1 MHANQF
7 AGTRLA
13 GSQLSETACGCGDRL
28 RRAREA
34 AGLRL
39 EDVAA
44 RLKMPVRVVKSLE
57 EEDWSR
63 LGAPVFVRG
72 QLRSYSRLL
81 GLGTSTTIEAARVG
95 PIEPPALVTRN
106 YIPRHQYLFEQ
117 VARRAAYVAITVAI
131 VGSVWMGTRSQ
142 GGAPAIIE
150 SLEAPMVRGFGDA
163 STPPAAERTT
173 MAASMA
179 PSLPAAA
186 QPATQALSPAP
197 APAVSE
203 GLLLR
208 FDGDSWLKVLAPGG
222 AVLEQALV
230 RAGEQRSF
238 AAGAVGRVVLGNADA
253 VRVERS
259 GEAVDL
265 SPYRRANVAR
275 FTVSSDGSLAR
286 AAD

>member
-13 GSQLSETACGCGDRL
+13 ETQLSEPASGCGDRL

-34 AGLRL
+34 AGLRR

-81 GLGTSTTIEAARVG
+81 GLGTSTTIAAANVG
-95 PIEPPALVTRN
+95 PVEPPALVTHN
-106 YIPRHQYLFEQ
+106 YVPRHQYLFEQ
-117 VARRAAYVAITVAI
+117 IARRAAYIAITVAI

-142 GGAPAIIE
+142 GGPPAIIE

-163 STPPAAERTT
+163 AMPSAAERTT
-173 MAASMA
+173 LAASMA

-186 QPATQALSPAP
+186 QPATETP
-197 APAVSE
+197 APAVPE

-253 VRVERS
+253 VRVERA

-265 SPYRRANVAR
+265 SAYRRANVAR

>member
-1 MHANQF
+1 MTGRDMQANQF
-7 AGTRLA
+7 AGNDV
-13 GSQLSETACGCGDRL
+13 GCGDRL

-34 AGLRL
+34 AGLRV
-39 EDVAA
+39 EDVAE

-57 EEDWSR
+57 DEDWSR

-81 GLGTSTTIEAARVG
+81 GLGTSTTIESARVG
-95 PIEPPALVTRN
+95 PVEPPALVTRN

-117 VARRAAYVAITVAI
+117 IARRAAYVAITVAI

-142 GGAPAIIE
+142 GGAPAVIE
-150 SLEAPMVRGFGDA
+150 SLEAPLIRGFGDA
-163 STPPAAERTT
+163 APPARVDRTP
-173 MAASMA
+173 MAASLA

-186 QPATQALSPAP
+186 QRATPAAS
-197 APAVSE
+197 SS
-203 GLLLR
+203 GLVLR
-208 FDGDSWLKVLAPGG
+208 FEGDSWLEVLAPGG
-222 AVLEQALV
+222 AVLEQSLV
-230 RAGEQRSF
+230 RAGERRSF
-238 AAGAVGRVVLGNADA
+238 APGAIGRVVLGNAEA
-253 VRVERS
+253 VAVERA

>member
-1 MHANQF
+1 MTGKHMHANQF
-7 AGTRLA
+7 A
-13 GSQLSETACGCGDRL
+13 ETDVGCGDRL

-34 AGLRL
+34 AGLRR
-39 EDVAA
+39 EDVAE

-95 PIEPPALVTRN
+95 PVEPPALVTHN

-117 VARRAAYVAITVAI
+117 IARRAAYVAITVAI

-150 SLEAPMVRGFGDA
+150 SLEAPAAKRFGDA
-163 STPPAAERTT
+163 GTPAETERTT

-179 PSLPAAA
+179 PSLSTAP
-186 QPATQALSPAP
+186 QQATQGPA
-197 APAVSE
+197 SD
-203 GLLLR
+203 GLVLR
-208 FDGDSWLKVLAPGG
+208 FDGDSWLEVLAPGG

-230 RAGEQRSF
+230 RSGEQRRF
-238 AAGAVGRVVLGNADA
+238 APGTVGRMVLGNAGA
-253 VRVERS
+253 VRVERA

-265 SPYRRANVAR
+265 SPYRRANIAR

>member
-1 MHANQF
+1 MTGKHMHANQCVEADF
-7 AGTRLA
+7 
-13 GSQLSETACGCGDRL
+13 GCGERL

-34 AGLRL
+34 AGLRR
-39 EDVAA
+39 EDVAQ

-95 PIEPPALVTRN
+95 PVEPPALVTRN
-106 YIPRHQYLFEQ
+106 YVPRHQYLFEQ
-117 VARRAAYVAITVAI
+117 FARRAAYIAITVAI

-150 SLEAPMVRGFGDA
+150 SLEAPVVRSFGDA
-163 STPPAAERTT
+163 GVRPGGERTT

-179 PSLPAAA
+179 PALPGRDAA
-186 QPATQALSPAP
+186 PPVP
-197 APAVSE
+197 E
-203 GLLLR
+203 GLSRGLSLR
-208 FDGDSWLKVLAPGG
+208 FEGDSWIQVLAPDG

-230 RAGEQRSF
+230 RAGERRSF
-238 AAGAVGRVVLGNADA
+238 APGAVGRVVLGNADA
-253 VRVERS
+253 VALERA

-265 SPYRRANVAR
+265 APYRRAKVAR

>member
-1 MHANQF
+1 MTGKHMHANQF
-7 AGTRLA
+7 A
-13 GSQLSETACGCGDRL
+13 ETQCAEISRGCGDRL

-34 AGLRL
+34 AGLQL
-39 EDVAA
+39 EDVAE
-44 RLKMPVRVVKSLE
+44 RLKMPVRVVRSLE

-95 PIEPPALVTRN
+95 PVEPPALVTHS
-106 YIPRHQYLFEQ
+106 YVPRHHYLFEQ
-117 VARRAAYVAITVAI
+117 IARRAAYIAITVAI

-150 SLEAPMVRGFGDA
+150 SLEAPITRGLGDA
-163 STPPAAERTT
+163 GGPPAAERTT
-173 MAASMA
+173 MAASIA
-179 PSLPAAA
+179 PSLPAATQRA
-186 QPATQALSPAP
+186 TLAPTPA
-197 APAVSE
+197 E
-203 GLLLR
+203 GLSLR
-208 FDGDSWLKVLAPGG
+208 FDGDSWLEVLAPGG
-222 AVLEQALV
+222 TVLEQALV

-238 AAGAVGRVVLGNADA
+238 APGAVGRVVLGNADA
-253 VRVERS
+253 VRVQRS
-259 GEAVDL
+259 GEVLDL
-265 SPYRRANVAR
+265 SPYRRANVVR

>member
-1 MHANQF
+1 MQANQF
-7 AGTRLA
+7 A
-13 GSQLSETACGCGDRL
+13 EIDCGCGDRL

-34 AGLRL
+34 AGLRR
-39 EDVAA
+39 EDVAQQL
-44 RLKMPVRVVKSLE
+44 RMPVRVVKSLE

-81 GLGTSTTIEAARVG
+81 GLGTSTTIAAANVG
-95 PIEPPALVTRN
+95 PIEPPALVTHN
-106 YIPRHQYLFEQ
+106 YVPRHQYLLEQ
-117 VARRAAYVAITVAI
+117 VARRAAYIAITVAI

-150 SLEAPMVRGFGDA
+150 SLEAPMMRGLGDA
-163 STPPAAERTT
+163 GVLPAAARTT

-179 PSLPAAA
+179 PSRPAVA
-186 QPATQALSPAP
+186 QRTTQAVASTAP
-197 APAVSE
+197 E
-203 GLLLR
+203 GLSLR
-208 FDGDSWLKVLAPGG
+208 FEGDSWLKVLAPGG

-238 AAGAVGRVVLGNADA
+238 APGSVARVVLGNADA

-259 GEAVDL
+259 GRAVDL

>member
-1 MHANQF
+1 MYANQF
-7 AGTRLA
+7 AE
-13 GSQLSETACGCGDRL
+13 SDSGCGDRL

-34 AGLRL
+34 AGLRQ
-39 EDVAA
+39 EDVALQ
-44 RLKMPVRVVKSLE
+44 LKMPLRVVKSLE

-95 PIEPPALVTRN
+95 PVEPPALVTRN

-117 VARRAAYVAITVAI
+117 IARRAAYVAITAAI

-142 GGAPAIIE
+142 GGSPAIIE
-150 SLEAPMVRGFGDA
+150 SLEAPMMRGFGDA
-163 STPPAAERTT
+163 GSRPAAERTT

-179 PSLPAAA
+179 PALPNAAQRATRATAPAA
-186 QPATQALSPAP
+186 
-197 APAVSE
+197 SE
-203 GLLLR
+203 GLSLR
-208 FDGDSWLKVLAPGG
+208 FHGDSWLQVLAPGG
-222 AVLEQALV
+222 AVVEQALV
-230 RAGEQRSF
+230 QAGEQRSF
-238 AAGAVGRVVLGNADA
+238 ASGAVGRVVLGNADA